1 MWFAILGG
9 LIVYGLFK
17 LFFAGDDDV
26 MEVETSDF
34 NAIFSVASR
43 FEKLYGG
50 KAYVGLRIPDA
61 DTGSRQNI
69 DLVVV
74 TREELLL
81 ISVKNLSG
89 FVSINSDGSWVCDDG
104 KHKAKTLPDPVEET
118 KQLIPVLESYLE
130 QRGVGLP
137 AGYLSCKVVLPNPK
151 FRTIDSG
158 LFPSEVIT
166 YDQWMQ
172 LKPEHSSFSGW
183 MKGKF
188 RGKKELQEE
197 PLDQKLKAI
206 LGTAPMWDKLELKG
220 KYILGD
226 FLEFKG
232 KEEDIDYLRD
242 IKRSK
247 ISHLT
252 TQKTS
257 MLGFA
262 PTRLQVLYA
271 PRDYRSGGA
280 ASASEWREVTVRSS
294 TEILFQPQNSTKVR
308 KFELSSV
315 ISLTLSA

>member
-1 MWFAILGG
+1 MWVTILGG
-9 LIVYGLFK
+9 LIVYGIFR
-17 LFFAGDDDV
+17 LFFSGEDDI

-34 NAIFSVASR
+34 NAIFAVASR
-43 FEKLYGG
+43 FEKLYSG
-50 KAYVGLRIPDA
+50 KAYIGLRIPDA

-74 TREELLL
+74 NEEEVLV
-81 ISVKNLSG
+81 ISVKNLKG

-104 KHKAKTLPDPVEET
+104 HKTKTLPDPVEET

-158 LFPSEVIT
+158 IFPSEVIT

-172 LKPEHSSFSGW
+172 LKPEHKGSFSGW
-183 MKGKF
+183 MKGAF

-197 PLDQKLKAI
+197 PLNQKLKAI
-206 LGTAPMWDKLELKG
+206 LSTAPMWDKLELKG
-220 KYILGD
+220 KYVLGD

-232 KEEDIDYLRD
+232 KDEDVEDLRE

-247 ISHLT
+247 VSQMTI
-252 TQKTS
+252 QKTS

-271 PRDYRSGGA
+271 SRDYRSGG
-280 ASASEWREVTVRSS
+280 STSDWKEVNVRSS
-294 TEILFQPQNSTKVR
+294 TEILFQPQNSTKTR
-308 KFELSSV
+308 KFKLSSV